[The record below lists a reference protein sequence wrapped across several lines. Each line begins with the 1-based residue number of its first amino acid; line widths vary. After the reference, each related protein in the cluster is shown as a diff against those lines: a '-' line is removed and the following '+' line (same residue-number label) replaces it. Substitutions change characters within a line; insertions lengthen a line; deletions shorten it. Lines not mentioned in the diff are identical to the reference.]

1 MFINANETQ
10 LTNREAGYIFGDAAS
25 YNGDCSLSALFRA
38 IVINHDDCT
47 DIQKLPDMVFV
58 RYRNADCDDGDCVNY
73 VMRQCPEAISIL
85 TYDGSFQGLEI
96 EAPDGWE
103 TFDAPPYYLNRYLS
117 QTTRSKV
124 YINREEKRV
133 VAVVERRIKN
143 EWIQSFCS
151 MLWVVLPWYYPE
163 KNDDVIK
170 FFKSISIGNK
180 EVSDEQA
187 KQIVIDYANAAAKK
201 LNIRDITLHQMLDG
215 VADRARQESIRTNQS
230 RVNDLMRSI
239 EDLSRQLSRR
249 YEEYATASATL
260 QGLEKMEPKSDD
272 SFFQFFRQHNNIR
285 IEQISGLTLYYGVT
299 DTLEFY
305 DEEEAR
311 ILFENK
317 NSWAH
322 GYSEDY
328 LTILKTIFVDKRG
341 IFRVS
346 AAFSLSDMKMVHSIK
361 GQYPENDSIPNPHI
375 YNYGCDGA
383 NGNYY
388 SAYAKTGDWDLA
400 IEQSI
405 SATKNWSVGDS
416 AVGKRM
422 FSWLRDYDD
431 VKCIYVTDGSPMEGV
446 TDDCKLISFREYKE
460 LIANKLR
467 QEAEEAEAN
476 KAEEAN
482 ESEENDNG

>member
-10 LTNREAGYIFGDAAS
+10 LTNREAGNIFGDAAS
-25 YNGDCSLSALFRA
+25 YNGDYSLSALFRA

-47 DIQKLPDMVFV
+47 DIQKLPDMVCV
-58 RYRNADCDDGDCVNY
+58 RYRNVDRGEHVTF
-73 VMRQCPEAISIL
+73 VMSKCPEVISIL
-85 TYDGSFQGLEI
+85 TYNGSVNDLKI

-124 YINREEKRV
+124 YIDRDEKRV
-133 VAVVERRIKN
+133 VAVVERRVKA

-201 LNIRDITLHQMLDG
+201 LNIRDITLHLLLDG
-215 VADRARQESIRTNQS
+215 VADRARQESIKTNQS
-230 RVNDLMRSI
+230 LVNNIMNSI
-239 EDLSRQLSRR
+239 EDLSRQLSLR

-260 QGLEKMEPKSDD
+260 QGLENMEPKSDD

-285 IEQISGLTLYYGVT
+285 IERISGMTLSYGVT

-317 NSWAH
+317 KSWAH
-322 GYSEDY
+322 NYDEDY

-346 AAFSLSDMKMVHSIK
+346 ADFSLGDMKMVNSIK
-361 GQYPENDSIPNPHI
+361 GQYPEEESMPNPHI
-375 YNYGCDGA
+375 YNYACNGA
-383 NGNYY
+383 NGQYY
-388 SAYAKTGDWDLA
+388 SKYAQTGDWDLA

-416 AVGKRM
+416 TVGKKM
-422 FSWLRDYDD
+422 FAWIRDYDD

-460 LIANKLR
+460 LIAKKLR
-467 QEAEEAEAN
+467 QEAEEAEVN